1 MKNCL
6 VDTHILLWLLFEPH
20 RLKRSEGIYLRDHT
34 TRLHVSA
41 VSLWEISIKVG
52 LNKLN
57 IPGLQIERLI
67 ESMLE
72 MNISLIELS
81 PEEAASSIILS
92 NTLHKDPF
100 DRMIAWQAICRDLL
114 LVTSDDVMGNFEPFG
129 LKRFKSDD
137 TSFLLNEEIEAY
149 NAMILP

>member
-6 VDTHILLWLLFEPH
+6 VDTHILLWLMFEPN
-20 RLKRSEGIYLRDHT
+20 RLKRSEGLYLRDRT
-34 TRLHVSA
+34 TRVHVSA

-57 IPGLQIERLI
+57 IPGLQIDRLI
-67 ESMLE
+67 EGMLL
-72 MNISLIELS
+72 MDITLIELS
-81 PEEAASSIILS
+81 PEEAASSITLS

-114 LVTSDDVMGNFEPFG
+114 LVTSDDVMGNFEKFG

-137 TSFLLNEEIEAY
+137 TSLLLNEEIEAY
-149 NAMILP
+149 NAMILA

>member
-6 VDTHILLWLLFEPH
+6 VDTHVLIWMLYEPNRLH
-20 RLKRSEGIYLRDHT
+20 RSVGLYLRDPHT
-34 TRLHVSA
+34 KVNVTA
-41 VSLWEISIKVG
+41 VSIWEISIKHG
-52 LNKLN
+52 LKKL
-57 IPGLQIERLI
+57 PYVD
-67 ESMLE
+67 LE
-72 MNISLIELS
+72 MSELLDTLREQNITLIELS